1 MNVLHPGTLAKIK
14 APSPLSH
21 LCQGILSQKWEKQL
35 MQYLNEVKRFIVND
49 RGSPSVSAAV
59 TTWIVCVIPIPKL
72 SAYNQCALSQLKN
85 MVLEV

>member
-1 MNVLHPGTLAKIK
+1 MNGLHPGALAKIK

-35 MQYLNEVKRFIVND
+35 MQYFNEVKPSIVND

-59 TTWIVCVIPIPKL
+59 TNWIVCVIPTPKL
-72 SAYNQCALSQLKN
+72 SACDQCALSQLKN